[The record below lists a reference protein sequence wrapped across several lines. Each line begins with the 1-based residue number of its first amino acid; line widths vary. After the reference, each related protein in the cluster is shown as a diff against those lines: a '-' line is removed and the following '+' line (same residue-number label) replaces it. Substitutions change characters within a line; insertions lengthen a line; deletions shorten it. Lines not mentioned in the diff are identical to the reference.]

1 MAKKVVPVINL
12 PVPVI
17 IDRGIG
23 DHIDES
29 YVEFGNYVNQ
39 KRHMPHMRDG
49 LKPSYRKMIFT
60 ALTFPDRLV
69 KVGTL
74 TGECGGKYSPH
85 APDAL
90 DGVAS
95 ELVHAG
101 IFEGQGSH
109 GAKSIYKPWNI
120 PPAAA
125 RYCEAKMDNKWRK
138 VMEPVMG
145 LVDKQSSDM
154 GFDEPVYI
162 PSPIPLS
169 LLYGSLGLGIGI
181 RSKIPTFSF
190 KSMIEAY
197 EADNPKLLQ
206 PNGDIMLNR
215 RKSELESLWNTGKG
229 KVAYMFFIN
238 ENATSLNGVDKGF
251 TMYGDPRF
259 FQATL
264 TEALEGNAAKGIQ
277 GWLDKDLVIMRDES
291 PKKSKHLKIV
301 FFGVKAKQKL
311 VTNEMLRAELEII
324 RYNQETFKLAISD
337 GDSTKV
343 TPLRDWIGACYNNYN
358 NLVDELKKKKSLSL
372 DLKEKVIA
380 NAEIVVDYLR
390 KTPTAEISQIAKDLK
405 LTEELVK
412 EITKKSISVLMKID
426 KEKEFESINNQKLEL
441 KKLQAKDYY
450 KDLLV

>member
-1 MAKKVVPVINL
+1 MAKKAVTKVSL

-23 DHIDES
+23 YHIDES
-29 YVEFGNYVNQ
+29 YIEFGNYVNQ
-39 KRHMPHMRDG
+39 KRHMPHMMDG

-60 ALTFPDRLV
+60 ALTFPDRMS
-69 KVGTL
+69 KVGTI

-85 APDAL
+85 APDSL

-125 RYCEAKMDNKWRK
+125 RYCEAKMDVKWRK
-138 VMEPVMG
+138 MIEPVMG
-145 LVDKQSSDM
+145 LVPKQPSDM

-169 LLYGSLGLGIGI
+169 LLFGSLGLGIGI

-197 EADNPKLLQ
+197 EADDPKLLV
-206 PNGDIMLNR
+206 PNGDIMLNK
-215 RKSELESLWNTGKG
+215 RKSELESLWNTGQG
-229 KVAYMFFIN
+229 KVAYMFFLN
-238 ENATSLNGVDKGF
+238 ENAVSLDGVTKGY
-251 TMYGDPRF
+251 TLYGDPRF
-259 FQATL
+259 FQANL
-264 TEALEGNAAKGIQ
+264 TEALEGNAKKGIQ
-277 GWLDKDLVIMRDES
+277 GWLDKDLVVMRDES
-291 PKKSKHLKIV
+291 PKKSKHHKVV
-301 FFGVKAKQKL
+301 FFGVKPKQKL

-337 GDSTKV
+337 GDSTRV
-343 TPLRDWIGACYNNYN
+343 TPLREWIGACYKNYN
-358 NLVDELKKKKSLSL
+358 QLVDDLKKKKSLAL
-372 DLKEKVIA
+372 DLKKLVVEHSEDVA
-380 NAEIVVDYLR
+380 NHILKNPKDSVED
-390 KTPTAEISQIAKDLK
+390 IAKALK
-405 LTEELVK
+405 LDLELVK
-412 EITKKSISVLMKID
+412 EITRKSISVLMKLD
-426 KEKEFESINNQKLEL
+426 KEKELKSITDQRVDL
-441 KKLQAKDYY
+441 KRLQAKDYY
-450 KDLLV
+450 SDLLV

>member
-1 MAKKVVPVINL
+1 MAKKKVVTVVL
-12 PVPVI
+12 PEPVI
-17 IDRGIG
+17 IDKSIG
-23 DHIDES
+23 DHINES

-49 LKPSYRKMIFT
+49 LKPSYRRMIYT
-60 ALTFPDRLV
+60 ALTFPDRMG

-85 APDAL
+85 APDSL

-125 RYCEAKMDNKWRK
+125 RYCEAKMDSRWRK
-138 VMEPVMG
+138 VIEPVLG
-145 LVDKQSSDM
+145 LVEKQPSDM
-154 GFDEPVYI
+154 GYEEPLYI
-162 PSPIPLS
+162 PSPIPIS
-169 LLYGSLGLGIGI
+169 LLFGSLGLGIGI

-206 PNGDIMLNR
+206 PNGDIMLNK
-215 RKSELESLWNTGKG
+215 RKSELEKLWTEGKG
-229 KVAYMFFIN
+229 KVSYMFFID
-238 ENATSLNGVDKGF
+238 ENATSLDGVSKGY
-251 TMYGDPRF
+251 TLYGDPRF
-259 FQATL
+259 FQANL
-264 TEALEGNAAKGIQ
+264 TENLEGNKDKGIQ
-277 GWLDKDLVIMRDES
+277 GWIDRDLVIMRDES
-291 PKKSKHLKIV
+291 AKKSKTKKVI
-301 FFGVKAKQKL
+301 FFGVKPKQKI

-337 GDSTKV
+337 GNCTEV
-343 TPLRDWIGACYNNYN
+343 TPLRNWIGACYNNYN
-358 NLVDELKKKKSLSL
+358 SLVAELKKRKSLSL
-372 DLKEKVIA
+372 ALKKEVILH
-380 NAEIVVDYLR
+380 AEIVVDHIR
-390 KTPTAEISQIAKDLK
+390 ANPKDKVEAISKVLSLDLE
-405 LTEELVK
+405 LTK
-412 EITKKSISVLMKID
+412 EITKKSISVLMNMD
-426 KEKEFESINNQKLEL
+426 KEKELESLAKQKAELEL
-441 KKLQAKDYY
+441 LEARDYF

>member
-1 MAKKVVPVINL
+1 MAKKKVVTVVL
-12 PVPVI
+12 PEPVI
-17 IDRGIG
+17 IDKSIG
-23 DHIDES
+23 DHINES

-49 LKPSYRKMIFT
+49 LKPSYRRMIYT
-60 ALTFPDRLV
+60 ALTFPDRMG

-85 APDAL
+85 APDSL

-125 RYCEAKMDNKWRK
+125 RYCEAKMDSRWRK
-138 VMEPVMG
+138 VIEPVLG
-145 LVDKQSSDM
+145 LVEKQPSDM
-154 GFDEPVYI
+154 GYEEPLYI
-162 PSPIPLS
+162 PSPIPIS
-169 LLYGSLGLGIGI
+169 LLFGSLGLGIGI

-206 PNGDIMLNR
+206 PNGDIMLNK
-215 RKSELESLWNTGKG
+215 RKSELEKLWTEGKG
-229 KVAYMFFIN
+229 KVSYMFFID
-238 ENATSLNGVDKGF
+238 ENATSLDGVSKGY
-251 TMYGDPRF
+251 TLYGDPRF
-259 FQATL
+259 FQANL
-264 TEALEGNAAKGIQ
+264 TENLEGNKDKGIQ
-277 GWLDKDLVIMRDES
+277 GWIDRDLVIMRDES
-291 PKKSKHLKIV
+291 AKKSKTKKVI
-301 FFGVKAKQKL
+301 FFGVKPKQKI

-337 GDSTKV
+337 GNCTEV
-343 TPLRDWIGACYNNYN
+343 TPLRNWIGACYNNYN
-358 NLVDELKKKKSLSL
+358 SLVAELKKRKSLSL
-372 DLKEKVIA
+372 ALKKEVILH
-380 NAEIVVDYLR
+380 AEIVVDHIR
-390 KTPTAEISQIAKDLK
+390 ANPKDKVEAISKALSLDLE
-405 LTEELVK
+405 LTK
-412 EITKKSISVLMKID
+412 EITKKSISVLMNMD
-426 KEKEFESINNQKLEL
+426 KEKELESLAKQKAELEL
-441 KKLQAKDYY
+441 LEARDYF